1 MPGFIFSLA
10 DAHDGW
16 DGETVQL
23 PDVQAA
29 KCVAIKLI
37 ADTLCNHPQAFWDAE
52 SHQVTVSDERRLT
65 LFIIDISATTSP
77 AMRYEKRA
85 RASDP
90 GPGAGVAATGGNI
103 DRAA

>member
-1 MPGFIFSLA
+1 MPGFKFSLA

-29 KCVAIKLI
+29 KCVAIKMI

-52 SHQVTVSDERRLT
+52 SHQVTVSDEKRLT
-65 LFIIDISATTSP
+65 LFILDISTTMSP
-77 AMRYEKRA
+77 VMRPVRPA
-85 RASDP
+85 RA
-90 GPGAGVAATGGNI
+90 A
-103 DRAA
+103 